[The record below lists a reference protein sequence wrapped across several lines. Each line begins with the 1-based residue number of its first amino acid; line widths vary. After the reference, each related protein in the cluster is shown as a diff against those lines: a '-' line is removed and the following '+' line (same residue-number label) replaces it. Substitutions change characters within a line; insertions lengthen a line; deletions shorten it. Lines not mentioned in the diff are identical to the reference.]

1 MDLCVPNSHLSLVA
15 CVVLFVHKLAAGM
28 ILDNEEI
35 LVFQFQSRGVI
46 RDTKDAEAG
55 NNHRAKCVYSVYSV
69 EV

>member
-1 MDLCVPNSHLSLVA
+1 MCAEQSLVA
-15 CVVLFVHKLAAGM
+15 GCVRSSVCSQTGCWNY
-28 ILDNEEI
+28 NEEI
-35 LVFQFQSRGVI
+35 LVFQFQSGGVI